1 MVNYLEKL
9 ITSDDRKKP
18 AVPKKILCIIEGE
31 LELKYIVKIFK
42 LFGYTKDCYDLTEQF
57 IKVSWGNNF
66 PPNINI
72 VNNKCKFQGGSLKN
86 NKTPKPAI
94 QAFELFKESLN
105 IFDSIIVLFDG
116 DEDKN
121 NEVEKHFIEPF
132 KKLSIKNYLLVSL
145 PCFESTLIDFCRCNN
160 CRKDIEDMA
169 NLKYPCDKY
178 KKNFSRLKCFSKF
191 TNDKYKD
198 KRVTAKGLVTCLDMS
213 NVKSLEKKES
223 KLNTDNLLIDEFMKN
238 KLIS

>member
-9 ITSDDRKKP
+9 ITSDASKKP
-18 AVPKKILCIIEGE
+18 VVPQKILCIIEGE
-31 LELKYIVKIFK
+31 LELKYIVKIFQ

-57 IKVSWGNNF
+57 IKVSWGNYLPLNV
-66 PPNINI
+66 NI
-72 VNNKCKFQGGSLKN
+72 VDKKCKFQGGSLIN

-94 QAFELFKESLN
+94 QAFELFKDSLN

-121 NEVEKHFIEPF
+121 NEVEEYFIEQF
-132 KKLSIKNYLLVSL
+132 KKLRIKNYLLVSK
-145 PCFESTLIDFCRCNN
+145 PCFESTLIDFCSCNS
-160 CRKDIEDMA
+160 CRKDIENMENA
-169 NLKYPCDKY
+169 RCPCDKY
-178 KKNFSRLKCFSKF
+178 KNKFSSLKCFAEF

-198 KRVTAKGLVTCLDMS
+198 KRVKAKGLVTYLDMS
-213 NVKSLEKKES
+213 NVKSLEIKDS
-223 KLNTDNLLIDEFMKN
+223 KLNRVNLFISEFMDN